1 MKRSLYIGILVTIT
15 IICVLAGTLINVG
28 KNMPVFSFF
37 SKDSKSISKDYSEL
51 SAGFSAIDLNTD
63 IGDITIESSKAFG
76 AEFTGLE
83 KLAPIMEIKD
93 GVLVVTQEDKNN
105 VAANPA
111 TIKARIKI
119 TVPEGTQ
126 LTSVKAHLDLG
137 DLKLEDISADKLTI
151 SESLGDIKINGCVF
165 KSAEITENLGD
176 IKMDLPGSEEDYG
189 MDLDVSLGDIKVNGE
204 NKGNKYTKEGS
215 IPIKASNDLGDIK
228 IKTK

>member
-1 MKRSLYIGILVTIT
+1 M
-15 IICVLAGTLINVG
+15 
-28 KNMPVFSFF
+28 
-37 SKDSKSISKDYSEL
+37 
-51 SAGFSAIDLNTD
+51 
-63 IGDITIESSKAFG
+63 
-76 AEFTGLE
+76 
-83 KLAPIMEIKD
+83 
-93 GVLVVTQEDKNN
+93 VTQEDKNN

-204 NKGNKYTKEGS
+204 NKGNNYTKEGS